1 MRKDRALQIMSQ
13 NKGNALVYAR
23 REEIEE
29 ISPQYEPIVTILEFD
44 KDDFAPMGGGNFYP
58 MKSATN
64 RIADATGVS
73 FTHNCGTRE
82 VGNFHT
88 IEVRQASEGYF
99 YAVGNYAVIAHAQ
112 GQRLK
117 PDGSPRLSSVC
128 EYEFNVVDRANED
141 FLSDFQNKKY
151 IKNAIDARKKLLT
164 LKKFATRRASTGA
177 ELAVIRELAGVPTA
191 LKQDQISKP
200 MLFAQIVE
208 NNQFKLQIA
217 QDLMKTP
224 DGRQSVANAMFGTTQ
239 ALYGPQSGQQALPDA
254 GGANP
259 VDVTSENEDSEADEF
274 DDFGDFGDFEA
285 TVPSE
290 TEERRDIL
298 MVLEEYLNSDILPRS
313 GKDQVKL
320 ALEHDGEFTIEKLR
334 DLLKRCKNV
343 EIRRKEKEGGAA

>member
-1 MRKDRALQIMSQ
+1 MQKNKALQIMAQ
-13 NKGNALVYAR
+13 HQGNSLVYAR

-29 ISPQYEPIVTILEFD
+29 ISSQYEPIVTILEFQ

-73 FTHNCGTRE
+73 FTNNCGTRE

-88 IEVRQASEGYF
+88 IEVNQAKDGYF
-99 YAVGNYAVIAHAQ
+99 TAVGNYAVVAHAQ

-117 PDGSPRLSSVC
+117 PDGTPRLSSVC

-151 IKNAIDARKKLLT
+151 IRTAIDARKKLLA

-208 NNQFKLQIA
+208 NNQFKLQVA
-217 QDLMKTP
+217 KDLMKTA
-224 DGRQSVANAMFGTTQ
+224 DGRQSVAQAMFGTTQ
-239 ALYGPQSGQQALPDA
+239 ALYGPQGQGDALQRIVDSTEQQEVASLPEPD
-254 GGANP
+254 P
-259 VDVTSENEDSEADEF
+259 F
-274 DDFGDFGDFEA
+274 DDFDEPPIAAPELD
-285 TVPSE
+285 
-290 TEERRDIL
+290 ERQQIL
-298 MVLEEYLNSDILPRS
+298 QQLEEYLNADILQEKGRAVI
-313 GKDQVKL
+313 GA
-320 ALEHDGEFTIEKLR
+320 ALKNPDPIPTEKLYEY
-334 DLLKRCKNV
+334 LEKCKAAQQ
-343 EIRRKEKEGGAA
+343 RREEAV